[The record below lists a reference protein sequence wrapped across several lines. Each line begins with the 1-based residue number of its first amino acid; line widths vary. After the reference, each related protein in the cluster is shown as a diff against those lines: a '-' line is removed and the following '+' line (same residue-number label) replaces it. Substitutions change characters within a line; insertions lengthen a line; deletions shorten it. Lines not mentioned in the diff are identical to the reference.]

1 MPGPP
6 PTLHELSHPE
16 CLELL
21 RTARFGRIGV
31 SVDALPAIFPVYV
44 TMLDDDI
51 VFRTVPGTKLHAAAN
66 GAIVAVEVDRVDE
79 GSGIGWSVLV
89 RGIARE
95 LPDGPQAT
103 AARDRL
109 DTTWIDGAGEHL
121 VAVTTDLVT
130 GRRLG

>member
-6 PTLHELSHPE
+6 QTLQELSRPE

-44 TMLDDDI
+44 TLLDDDI

-79 GSGIGWSVLV
+79 GNGIGWSVLV

-103 AARDRL
+103 AAREQL

-121 VAVTTDLVT
+121 VAVRTDLVT
-130 GRRLG
+130 GRRLD